1 MKWINPINRP
11 KVKPISLPSGIK
23 AALIDMDGVLYD
35 SMPFHARAWHQ
46 FFSELGVKNSNPD
59 EYYLYEGMTGADTI
73 GMILKRELN
82 RDTTLEERKEMYA
95 HKSELFRNC
104 GEKRLMPGAAQM
116 LEALKEL
123 GLNTVLVTG
132 SAQSTLLDG
141 IDIDYPGFFPK
152 ERRVTA
158 LDVTKG
164 KPDPEP
170 YLRGLEKA
178 GVSSAEAI
186 VIENAPL
193 GVRAGK
199 ASGCFTIAVTT
210 GPIPSSEFEK
220 EGADLIFPDM
230 KSFALWLKN
239 ISQTTRR

>member
-1 MKWINPINRP
+1 MSKKIER
-11 KVKPISLPSGIK
+11 KLPEGIK
-23 AALIDMDGVLYD
+23 AALVDMDGVLYD
-35 SMPFHARAWHQ
+35 SMPFHANAWHQ
-46 FFSELGVKNSNPD
+46 LFLELGVINSNPE

-82 RDTTLEERKEMYA
+82 RDTTPEERKALYA
-95 HKSELFRNC
+95 KKSEKFKNC
-104 GEKRLMPGAAQM
+104 GEKKMMPGASEM
-116 LEALKEL
+116 LEALKEK
-123 GLNTVLVTG
+123 GLNTILVTG
-132 SAQSTLLDG
+132 SAQSSLLDG

-158 LDVTKG
+158 LDVNHG
-164 KPDPEP
+164 KPHPEP

-178 GVSSAEAI
+178 GVSPQEAI

-193 GVRAGK
+193 GVRSGK

-210 GPIPSSEFEK
+210 GPIPASEFEK

-230 KSFALWLKN
+230 KTFAQWLKT
-239 ISQTTRR
+239 I